1 MTTELVDVVLTA
13 LTAGAAAGLKDTAT
27 SAVKDSYTALRT
39 LTSKILKTG
48 RASGT
53 ETGTTVEHLVA
64 EPAEHR
70 QALIEILS
78 AAGPAEVAELAEAAK
93 AVLNALG
100 SGNPIVGK
108 FTVYADNAKGIVVGD
123 HTTANFTFS
132 D

>member
-39 LTSKILKTG
+39 RTLKVLKTG
-48 RASGT
+48 RANGA
-53 ETGTTVEHLVA
+53 ETGTTVEQLVA
-64 EPAEHR
+64 DPAEHR
-70 QALIEILS
+70 QDLIEIL
-78 AAGPAEVAELAEAAK
+78 AAAKPAEVAELAEAAQT
-93 AVLNALG
+93 VLSALD
-100 SGNPIVGK
+100 SGNSTAGK

-123 HTTANFTFS
+123 HTVANFTFT